1 MRFAVFFLLAELNLI
16 ACTAVVGE
24 RIRAGEI
31 ASAIPAFEILDKST
45 DLGPAPS
52 PSVKRIL
59 GRGQLVRMAATE
71 GLSVVGMPEHLCI
84 ERQQQPL
91 TKTIM
96 SKALEQA
103 VEELFPGQKVR
114 LELLDFVQHSLPTG
128 ILHFQRQGVVGGP
141 TALLDGPILWRGTL
155 TTGEK
160 RRVPIWAKARIL
172 VSRNCW
178 SSPVELPAGSQP
190 DPTTLKLAQ
199 RWLNPFL
206 PSSDCADPNR
216 PFRLRRTF
224 RAGQL
229 LLSSDLINVPAVR
242 RGEPVQASLAIS
254 NATLSFPATA
264 ETDGEEGQA
273 ILIRHDGRRLRARIK
288 TKGFVQIM
296 PGGSH

>member
-1 MRFAVFFLLAELNLI
+1 MRFAVLLLIAGINLI
-16 ACTAVVGE
+16 ACTAIVGE

-31 ASAIPAFEILDKST
+31 ASAIPAFETLDKWT

-59 GRGQLVRMAATE
+59 SRVQLVRMAATE
-71 GLSVVGMPEHLCI
+71 GLSVTGMPDNLCI

-91 TKTIM
+91 ATTILL
-96 SKALEQA
+96 KALEQA
-103 VEELFPGQKVR
+103 VGEMFPGQEVR
-114 LELLDFVQHSLPTG
+114 LELLDFVRHALPTG
-128 ILHFQRQGVVGGP
+128 ILRFQRQGVVGGP
-141 TALLDGPILWRGTL
+141 TTLLDGPILWRGTL

-160 RRVPIWAKARIL
+160 RTVPIWAKARVL

-178 SSPVELPAGSQP
+178 SSPVDLPAGSQP
-190 DPTTLKLAQ
+190 DPASLQLAQ

-206 PSSDCADPNR
+206 TSTDCADPNR
-216 PFRLRRTF
+216 PFQVRRSF

-229 LLSSDLINVPAVR
+229 LLSSDLTNVPAVR
-242 RGEPVQASLAIS
+242 RGEPVQASLAMA
-254 NATLSFPATA
+254 NATLSFPAVA

-273 ILIRHDGRRLRARIK
+273 IFIKHDGRRLRARVN